1 MGTFRLHTRLGI
13 TLAGVLAMATAAA
26 SPAFAANTVSGSAF
40 GESVNVTVAG
50 INVTSGPLPT
60 VALPAT
66 GGSQTNSLASI
77 CVSSVASTC
86 DVLSAGILNVST
98 SGSTAGPSSTSSAS
112 VATANAFHGLVTADL
127 ISSTCSADANGVS
140 GSSSLVNAKVGGVS
154 VSANPAPN
162 TTLLN
167 VGGIAKVVLNE
178 QTSSTGS
185 GANSITV
192 NAVHV
197 YLNAGPV
204 ASGDIIISQ
213 SHCDVAGGNVVPV
226 GTIGVIGLTGLA
238 GLGFA
243 LVQHRSWQRR
253 MAAAARAQSLA

>member
-1 MGTFRLHTRLGI
+1 MGTFRLHTRLGM
-13 TLAGVLAMATAAA
+13 TLVGVLAMATAAA

-50 INVTSGPLPT
+50 INVSSGPLPT

-77 CVSSVASTC
+77 CVTGVTPC

-98 SGSTAGPSSTSSAS
+98 SGNTAGPSSTSSAS
-112 VATANAFHGLVTADL
+112 VATVNAFNSLVTADA
-127 ISSTCSADANGVS
+127 ISSTCTANANGVS
-140 GSSSLVNAKVGGVS
+140 GSSSLVNAKVGGIS

-167 VGGIAKVVLNE
+167 VNGIAKVVLNE

-192 NAVHV
+192 NAVHI

-226 GTIGVIGLTGLA
+226 GTIGVLGLTGLA
-238 GLGFA
+238 GIGFA

-253 MAAAARAQSLA
+253 MAAAAKAQSLA